1 MNDLLSFTEAAMA
14 RELAGQTTG
23 DPSDAP
29 RLSGQLLA
37 VYRAMLDGNWHTL
50 EELAAIANGSTQS
63 VSARLRDLRKPLGGS
78 HTIERQKVSNSG
90 LYRYRMVA

>member
-1 MNDLLSFTEAAMA
+1 MDLLAFTEASME

-37 VYRAMLDGNWHTL
+37 VYRAMLDGEWHTL
-50 EELAAIANGSTQS
+50 EELAAAANGSTQS
-63 VSARLRDLRKPLGGS
+63 VSARLRDLRKNRFGA
-78 HTIERQKVSNSG
+78 HRIDRQKVSNTG